1 MQREYELME
10 AMRSYVDGVDM
21 KIRRIHR
28 RVRNEADE
36 STGEVFDLLNRKLVL
51 PEQVEALSKSLWSL
65 VVSVN
70 SAFDD
75 VSYWNA
81 NVKEMAGRVHYYDE
95 DDEEAG
101 RTEA

>member
-1 MQREYELME
+1 MQMEYELME
-10 AMRSYVDGVDM
+10 AMKNYVDGVDV

-51 PEQVEALSKSLWSL
+51 PEQVEALSKALWSL

-75 VSYWNA
+75 VSYWASN
-81 NVKEMAGRVHYYDE
+81 NREMAGRVHFYDKDDE
-95 DDEEAG
+95 DAG
-101 RTEA
+101 KE